1 MVRLHVRE
9 EGLLKVHPFA
19 LFWAAGAFALAIVA
33 HVDDE
38 SPPQLLAAGMVVGL
52 RKLVELDAGVERLP
66 LVERYSRV
74 DAASNA
80 RQVAVLCSE

>member
-9 EGLLKVHPFA
+9 EGLLKVQLFA

-52 RKLVELDAGVERLP
+52 RMFVELDAGVERLP

-80 RQVAVLCSE
+80 R